1 MNQVASFHETIPSK
15 SEYDEKEEYD
25 EYYDDIEESVDM
37 SEEYEAERPLVEA
50 VRLVV
55 PVTDDP
61 TLMAITFRFWVIS
74 TFFGII
80 GAVIQEY
87 YYFRATNGVFS
98 IFFVN
103 LASYALGKTMARIFP
118 TKAIRIGKF
127 SLSLNPGPFNIK
139 EHVLI
144 GITVSTAATAA
155 YAIAIL
161 ATMDL
166 HFEYRINALGS
177 LLLILSTQCVGYGM
191 AGMLRKYLV
200 YPAEMV
206 WWSNLIQVVFYNAI
220 HNTDEFKTRRMI
232 RGWSYMKFFWVFCIG
247 MFIYEFLPQYF
258 APLLVYFD
266 WACWIAPF
274 NKNVWAIFSSISGGG
289 VFALSFDWNA
299 IGGSTLY
306 YPLAAQLCNF
316 TGNILSYWIILPIM
330 WLTNALG
337 TRTFGKP
344 LTPHL
349 FFQNGT
355 KFDDRTVLKPDKTLD
370 VYNFASLAACV
381 SHVVCF
387 HGTLILSNW
396 KRAVSGEG
404 NDIHTRMMRVYP
416 EVPQLWYAAFY
427 IAMAALAIF
436 VCETYIKQ
444 LPWWG
449 LLIALAMGW
458 VLTLPICTMM
468 AITGSGPG
476 LNIIT
481 ELVCGYILPG
491 KPIAN
496 MAFKVYGYMTMYQ
509 CQILLSDLKLGHYM
523 KIPPRS
529 MFIGQLW
536 GTLIGALF
544 NYLTMI
550 LIIDSQRDILNGNKD
565 DPAKLWSNQ
574 RIETFWGSGLIF
586 GALGPSRMFT
596 SSGNYGFV
604 YYGFLVGAIIPV
616 ILWALSKAYPRVSW
630 SNVNFCVITQGMTA
644 YPNGYTFSILPGLI
658 ACLVFRFY
666 MFRYHQGW
674 WQKYAL
680 ILASALDTGTAF
692 TSVVLFLFVS
702 GGVSS
707 KLRFDA
713 PHWWGNN
720 EHGTTPA
727 PFMTIDRCG
736 SYMNKNWTGGV

>member
-1 MNQVASFHETIPSK
+1 MNQISNPHETIPSK
-15 SEYDEKEEYD
+15 AEYDEKQEYD
-25 EYYDDIEESVDM
+25 EKYDDIKDSVGM
-37 SEEYEAERPLVEA
+37 SEDYEAERPLVEV

-55 PVTDDP
+55 PITDDT
-61 TLMAITFRFWVIS
+61 TLVAITFRFWVIS

-87 YYFRATNGVFS
+87 RYFRITNGVFS

-103 LASYALGKTMARIFP
+103 LESYALGTAMARILP
-118 TKAIRIGKF
+118 TKAISIGKF

-144 GITVSTAATAA
+144 GIMVQLLHMRSVS
-155 YAIAIL
+155 
-161 ATMDL
+161 
-166 HFEYRINALGS
+166 ALGS

-220 HNTDEFKTRRMI
+220 HNTNEFKARRMI
-232 RGWSYMKFFWVFCIG
+232 RGWSYMKILWVFCIG
-247 MFIYEFLPQYF
+247 MFIYGFLPQYF
-258 APLLVYFD
+258 APLL
-266 WACWIAPF
+266 
-274 NKNVWAIFSSISGGG
+274 
-289 VFALSFDWNA
+289 
-299 IGGSTLY
+299 
-306 YPLAAQLCNF
+306 
-316 TGNILSYWIILPIM
+316 
-330 WLTNALG
+330 LTNAFG
-337 TRTFGKP
+337 TQTYGKP
-344 LTPHL
+344 LTLHL

-355 KFDDRTVLKPDKTLD
+355 KFDVKTVLKSDNPLNVD
-370 VYNFASLAACV
+370 NFASLAACI

-387 HGTLILSNW
+387 HGALILSNW

-404 NDIHTRMMRVYP
+404 NDIYTRMKRIYP

-427 IAMAALAIF
+427 IAVAALAIF
-436 VCETYIKQ
+436 VCETHIKQ

-458 VLTLPICTMM
+458 VLTLLICTMM

-509 CQILLSDLKLGHYM
+509 CQILLSDLTLGHYM

-550 LIIDSQRDILNGNKD
+550 LIIDSQRDILNGSKN
-565 DPAKLWSNQ
+565 DPAKLWNNQ
-574 RIETFWGSGLIF
+574 RIETFRGSGLIF

-604 YYGFLVGAIIPV
+604 YYGFLVGAIISV
-616 ILWALSKAYPRVSW
+616 ILWALSKAHPRIYW
-630 SNVNFCVITQGMTA
+630 SNVNFCVIIQGMTA
-644 YPNGYTFSILPGLI
+644 YPNGYTFSILSGLI

-702 GGVSS
+702 GGISS
-707 KLRFDA
+707 KLHFDA

-720 EHGTTPA
+720 EHETPA
-727 PFMTIDRCG
+727 PLMAIDRCG

>member
-1 MNQVASFHETIPSK
+1 MNQTSSRHEMIPSK
-15 SEYDEKEEYD
+15 AKYSEKEEYD
-25 EYYDDIEESVDM
+25 KDDDIEGSVDM
-37 SEEYEAERPLVEA
+37 GEEYEAERPLVEA

-55 PVTDDP
+55 PISDDT
-61 TLMAITFRFWVIS
+61 TLVAITFRFWVIS

-87 YYFRATNGVFS
+87 YYFRTTNGVFS

-103 LASYALGKTMARIFP
+103 LASYALGRVMARILP
-118 TKAIRIGKF
+118 TTAIRIGKF

-139 EHVLI
+139 EHTLI

-155 YAIAIL
+155 YAIVIL
-161 ATMDL
+161 SAMDL
-166 HFEYRINALGS
+166 YLNDRINTLGS
-177 LLLILSTQCVGYGM
+177 LLLILTTQCIGYGM

-220 HNTDEFKTRRMI
+220 HNTDEFRARRMI

-247 MFIYEFLPQYF
+247 MFLYEFLPQYF
-258 APLLVYFD
+258 APLLIFFD

-289 VFALSFDWNA
+289 VFSLSFDWNS
-299 IGGSTLY
+299 IGGTTLY
-306 YPLAAQLCNF
+306 YPLSAQLCNF
-316 TGNILSYWIILPIM
+316 AGNILSYWIILPIM

-344 LTPHL
+344 LTPEI
-349 FFQNGT
+349 FYQNGT
-355 KFDDRTVLKPDKTLD
+355 KFEIKTVLKPDHSLD
-370 VYNFASLAACV
+370 VDKYIAGEPAVSLCLASFAACI
-381 SHVVCF
+381 SHVICF
-387 HGTLILSNW
+387 HGALILSHW
-396 KRAVSGEG
+396 KRAVGGEG
-404 NDIHTRMMRVYP
+404 DDVHTKMMKVYP
-416 EVPQLWYAAFY
+416 EVPQLWYAVFY
-427 IAMAALAIF
+427 IAMAGLAIF

-449 LLIALAMGW
+449 LLVALAMGW
-458 VLTLPICTMM
+458 VLTLPICAMQ
-468 AITGSGPG
+468 AITGSGPA

-491 KPIAN
+491 NPVAN

-529 MFIGQLW
+529 LFIGQIY
-536 GTLIGALF
+536 GTLIGGLF

-550 LIIDSQRDILNGNKD
+550 LIIDSQRGILNGTKD
-565 DPAKLWSNQ
+565 NPTGLWTGQ
-574 RIETFWGSGLIF
+574 RVNTFWGSGLIF
-586 GALGPSRMFT
+586 GAFGPPRMFA

-604 YYGFLVGAIIPV
+604 YYGFLVGATLPV
-616 ILWALSKAYPRVSW
+616 ILWALSK
-630 SNVNFCVITQGMTA
+630 
-644 YPNGYTFSILPGLI
+644 
-658 ACLVFRFY
+658 
-666 MFRYHQGW
+666 
-674 WQKYAL
+674 KYVL

-692 TSVVLFLFVS
+692 TSVVLFLFIS
-702 GGVSS
+702 GGVSP
-707 KLRFDA
+707 KLHFEA

-720 EHGTTPA
+720 EHGSPI
-727 PFMTIDRCG
+727 PFMAIDRCG
-736 SYMNKNWTGGV
+736 SYNSKNWTSGV